1 MASMFHSSLTTLPG
15 RSRAGLVTARSRHQ
29 VWRAAC
35 AKRMAKVDGGRPTS
49 MGQLIDPNGGSTVP
63 YVGNLLP
70 ARSEQN
76 VAVEAQDPLG
86 RHGLEQDHGWPVWGA
101 AIRGGL
107 ERRGLTI
114 DSAGGQLG
122 VRHMSLQTR

>member
-49 MGQLIDPNGGSTVP
+49 MGQLIDPNGGSTVLQ
-63 YVGNLLP
+63 VGNLLP

-86 RHGLEQDHGWPVWGA
+86 RHDLEQDHGWPAWGA
-101 AIRGGL
+101 VIREAL
-107 ERRGLTI
+107 ERRGITI
-114 DSAGGQLG
+114 NFAARQLG
-122 VRHMSLQTR
+122 LRNTTLKR